1 LQLLLLLSIQIH
13 WFLLLMLH
21 IRHTCFFTIVHGS
34 PWFVSTNSKCFAAAK
49 MCTWST
55 YQFSTDFRKAKY
67 FQLQECWWFPAS
79 RFVKISI
86 DKLLNSIREEES
98 VFDLVSIRWQRMFL
112 GLEGT
117 SMFTRFCHSFHE
129 RSHFYNLEDSS
140 VGATKMFLWQVS
152 NQSIK
157 VKGMHACLL
166 SSQGIHW
173 KSRKWLWKCSKRAG
187 ENSSITTRPKRIHD
201 EDDGIVRS
209 HKKNLRKVSAK
220 SRAW

>member
-1 LQLLLLLSIQIH
+1 LQLLLLSIQIH

-21 IRHTCFFTIVHGS
+21 KRHTCFFTIVHGS
-34 PWFVSTNSKCFAAAK
+34 LWFVSTNLKCFAAAK
-49 MCTWST
+49 MCMWST

-67 FQLQECWWFPAS
+67 FQLEECWWFPAS

-86 DKLLNSIREEES
+86 HKLINSTREEES
-98 VFDLVSIRWQRMFL
+98 MFDLVSIRWHRVFF

-117 SMFTRFCHSFHE
+117 SMFTRYCHSFQE

-140 VGATKMFLWQVS
+140 VGARKMFLLQVS

-157 VKGMHACLL
+157 VKSMQACLL
-166 SSQGIHW
+166 WSKGIHW
-173 KSRKWLWKCSKRAG
+173 KSRKRFCKCSKRAG

-201 EDDGIVRS
+201 EDDGKVRS
-209 HKKNLRKVSAK
+209 HKKNLRKISAK

>member
-1 LQLLLLLSIQIH
+1 MDPFSLITFGKKEFQTNFQTGSRPWLQLLLLLSIQIH

-98 VFDLVSIRWQRMFL
+98 VFNLVSIRWTIEL
-112 GLEGT
+112 
-117 SMFTRFCHSFHE
+117 SM
-129 RSHFYNLEDSS
+129 DS
-140 VGATKMFLWQVS
+140 
-152 NQSIK
+152 
-157 VKGMHACLL
+157 
-166 SSQGIHW
+166 GI
-173 KSRKWLWKCSKRAG
+173 
-187 ENSSITTRPKRIHD
+187 
-201 EDDGIVRS
+201 DG
-209 HKKNLRKVSAK
+209 LRKFLRTSFPIAFTMQENYFCRMKEFITKVFDTQEIL
-220 SRAW
+220 